1 MKIVKRSDKV
11 AFLEVPSITGEGAGV
26 NYRMKGFKSLSKKRN
41 PKEYTRQYVDEAF
54 ETTDIVGISI
64 SQDFEFDQVKDSPL
78 HDYLVDIIENEK
90 LGSDAMVNIVQVD
103 FSKVPTV
110 AGTYPAVKRAFALI
124 ADSDGDGV
132 EAYTYTGSFKVA
144 GNKVEG
150 TATTTDDWQT
160 CVFTAK

>member
-11 AFLEVPSITGEGAGV
+11 AFLEVPPITGEGKGV
-26 NYRMKGFKSLSKKRN
+26 FYRMKGFKSLSKKRN

-78 HDYLVDIIENEK
+78 HDYLVDIIESEK
-90 LGSDAMVNIVQVD
+90 LGSDAIVNIVQVD
-103 FSKVPTV
+103 FTKTTSVE
-110 AGTYPAVKRAFALI
+110 GEFPAVKRGFALI

-144 GNKVEG
+144 GSRIEG
-150 TATTTDDWQT
+150 KATTDDGWQT
-160 CVFTAK
+160 CTFTAN

>member
-103 FSKVPTV
+103 FSKVRLWQMLSIPRANPLTV
-110 AGTYPAVKRAFALI
+110 VISLLTRSSVIFSHVILP
-124 ADSDGDGV
+124 
-132 EAYTYTGSFKVA
+132 
-144 GNKVEG
+144 
-150 TATTTDDWQT
+150 
-160 CVFTAK
+160 